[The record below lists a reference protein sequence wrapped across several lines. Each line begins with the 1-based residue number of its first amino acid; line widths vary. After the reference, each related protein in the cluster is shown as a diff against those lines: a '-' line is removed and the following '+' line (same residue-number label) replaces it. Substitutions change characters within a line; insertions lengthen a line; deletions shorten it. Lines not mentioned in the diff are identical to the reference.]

1 MSDSGWAGCAAI
13 VREQARDVTR
23 CVGRPIAHL
32 RGLRRGGAERFD
44 LAARAIGVS
53 LCTLG
58 TGVLKLEESLMRAI
72 FRAIAI
78 LLVSAPAWALD
89 LGSLSNADAAGGLKE
104 ALTQGAGRAVELL
117 GRDGGFLKNPK
128 VKIPLPGVLQQAEPL
143 LRMAGRGKDVDQLVT
158 TMNRAAE
165 AAVPEAKALLL
176 AAVKSM
182 TVQDAKAILTG
193 GDDSVTQYFR
203 SKTQDALTQRFMP
216 VVKKHTERLA
226 VSNQYNQL
234 AGQAAGV
241 GLVKGEDAKIEGYV
255 TRKALDGLYLMIAEE
270 ERAIRKNPMGA
281 AGSLAKKVF
290 GAL

>member
-1 MSDSGWAGCAAI
+1 
-13 VREQARDVTR
+13 
-23 CVGRPIAHL
+23 
-32 RGLRRGGAERFD
+32 
-44 LAARAIGVS
+44 
-53 LCTLG
+53 
-58 TGVLKLEESLMRAI
+58 MRAI
-72 FRAIAI
+72 LRAIAI

-143 LRMAGRGKDVDQLVT
+143 LRMTGRGKDVDQLVT

-203 SKTQDALTQRFMP
+203 SKTQDALTQRFIP

>member
-1 MSDSGWAGCAAI
+1 
-13 VREQARDVTR
+13 
-23 CVGRPIAHL
+23 
-32 RGLRRGGAERFD
+32 
-44 LAARAIGVS
+44 
-53 LCTLG
+53 
-58 TGVLKLEESLMRAI
+58 MRAI

-104 ALTQGAGRAVELL
+104 ALTQGAGRAVEML

-165 AAVPEAKALLL
+165 DAVPEAKALLL

-226 VSNQYNQL
+226 VSTQYNQL

-281 AGSLAKKVF
+281 AGSLAKRVF

>member
-1 MSDSGWAGCAAI
+1 
-13 VREQARDVTR
+13 
-23 CVGRPIAHL
+23 
-32 RGLRRGGAERFD
+32 
-44 LAARAIGVS
+44 
-53 LCTLG
+53 
-58 TGVLKLEESLMRAI
+58 MRAI

-104 ALTQGAGRAVELL
+104 ALTQGAGRAVEML

-128 VKIPLPGVLQQAEPL
+128 VKIPLPSVLQQAEPL

-165 AAVPEAKALLL
+165 DAVPEAKALLL

-226 VSNQYNQL
+226 VSTQYNQL

>member
-1 MSDSGWAGCAAI
+1 MTW
-13 VREQARDVTR
+13 
-23 CVGRPIAHL
+23 
-32 RGLRRGGAERFD
+32 
-44 LAARAIGVS
+44 
-53 LCTLG
+53 
-58 TGVLKLEESLMRAI
+58 
-72 FRAIAI
+72 
-78 LLVSAPAWALD
+78 
-89 LGSLSNADAAGGLKE
+89 
-104 ALTQGAGRAVELL
+104 
-117 GRDGGFLKNPK
+117 
-128 VKIPLPGVLQQAEPL
+128 
-143 LRMAGRGKDVDQLVT
+143 
-158 TMNRAAE
+158 
-165 AAVPEAKALLL
+165 
-176 AAVKSM
+176 AVKSM